1 MLFKKKKKSFVSSL
15 KSFPK
20 RSSILSR
27 TVNERLRLLGYY
39 YSHYFA
45 RAHTPPTSL
54 SRERERE
61 REKRI
66 FFLPKRIPLLFF
78 FFFFVCLSRL
88 GFIRVEYID
97 TLNNTQSF

>member
-39 YSHYFA
+39 YSHFA

-61 REKRI
+61 REENL
-66 FFLPKRIPLLFF
+66 FSPEEFPFF
-78 FFFFVCLSRL
+78 FFSFFLSVSL
-88 GFIRVEYID
+88 V
-97 TLNNTQSF
+97 

>member
-39 YSHYFA
+39 YSHFA

-61 REKRI
+61 ENL
-66 FFLPKRIPLLFF
+66 FSPEEFPFF
-78 FFFFVCLSRL
+78 FFSFFLSVSL
-88 GFIRVEYID
+88 V
-97 TLNNTQSF
+97 